1 MTSITPAMARLVTPS
16 VEFVAA
22 YVEAQR
28 DEARANLG
36 PRLPETALA
45 AMTRRLERYVMT
57 VIQRQTDNSSA
68 YQQLW
73 LVAGRHYVGRVS
85 LRPDIG
91 APAEARTGHIAYGIH
106 PAFCRRGFGHRALAL
121 GIERLRRQGVG
132 DLLLLCEADNS
143 ASIKIVEAAG
153 GALESIRPYC
163 GSPERV
169 IHRYWIRGEGRN
181 AMHAEGI
188 EG

>member
-1 MTSITPAMARLVTPS
+1 MSPITPTMARLVTPS
-16 VEFVAA
+16 VKFVAA
-22 YVEAQR
+22 YVEAHR
-28 DEARANLG
+28 DEAQANLR
-36 PRLPETALA
+36 PALPETALA
-45 AMTRRLERYVMT
+45 AMTWRLERHVMT

-91 APAEARTGHIAYGIH
+91 APAETTTGHIAYGIR

-143 ASIKIVEAAG
+143 ASIKIIEAAG
-153 GALESIRPYC
+153 GALENVTPHRDFPDRPIR
-163 GSPERV
+163 
-169 IHRYWIRGEGRN
+169 RYWIRERGQ
-181 AMHAEGI
+181 
-188 EG
+188 